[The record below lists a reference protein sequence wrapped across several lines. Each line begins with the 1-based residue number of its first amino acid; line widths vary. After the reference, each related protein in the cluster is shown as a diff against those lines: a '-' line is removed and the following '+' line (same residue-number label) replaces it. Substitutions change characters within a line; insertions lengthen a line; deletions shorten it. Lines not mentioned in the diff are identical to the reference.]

1 MKPLFT
7 VHAGEWVAGDYIE
20 GHFKGV
26 NVWVPTRDTG
36 IDLLV
41 TDSMNQNTVSLQVKF
56 SRDYSATHMP
66 AVFHKPLRACGWWAL
81 NRQKLADSK
90 ADYWVFV
97 LMGFARRSTDFVLI
111 KPPELLAR
119 LDTIHGQVKTIQSYL
134 WVTEKKRC
142 WETRGLKRPDEL
154 AIADGRYTNE
164 VRDFS
169 RYLND
174 WSLIKALTAP

>member
-7 VHAGEWVAGDYIE
+7 IHAGEFVVGDFIE
-20 GHFKGV
+20 GSFSGV
-26 NVWVPTRDTG
+26 NLWVPTRNTG

-41 TDSMNQNTVSLQVKF
+41 TDSRNQKTVSLQVKF

-66 AVFHKPLRACGWWAL
+66 AIFHKPLRACGWWAL

-90 ADYWVFV
+90 ADYWVFALV
-97 LMGFARRSTDFVLI
+97 GFARRSTDFVVI
-111 KPPELLAR
+111 KPSELLAR
-119 LDTIHGQVKTIQSYL
+119 LDNIHGKAKAIQSYL

-142 WETRGLKRPDEL
+142 WEARGLNQPDQL
-154 AIADGRYTNE
+154 AIAQGRYTNE

-174 WSLIKALTAP
+174 WSPVKALNS

>member
-7 VHAGEWVAGDYIE
+7 IHAGEFVVGDFIE
-20 GHFKGV
+20 KNFSGARL
-26 NVWVPTRDTG
+26 WVPSRDTG

-41 TDSMNQNTVSLQVKF
+41 TDSRNRKTVSLQVKF

-66 AVFHKPLRACGWWAL
+66 AVFQKPLRACGWWAL
-81 NRQKLADSK
+81 NHQKLAISK

-97 LMGFARRSTDFVLI
+97 LMGFERRSMDFVVI

-119 LDTIHGQVKTIQSYL
+119 LESIHGKAKTIQSYL

-142 WETRGLKRPDEL
+142 WEARGLNRPEQL
-154 AIADGRYTNE
+154 EIAHGQYKDE

-174 WSLIKALTAP
+174 WSPIKTLTS